1 MPEEGSAGD
10 QPAEGRRI
18 GVTAQTDPAPCRTT
32 SHRFDHA
39 VTTRDESS
47 PVTGEFEP
55 FRIDVEPARDFVRVA
70 PVGEL
75 DIATVEKLRAE
86 VGRLRESGFTNLVLD
101 LRGVRFLDSTGLRL
115 VLELDAAAREAGQEL
130 EIIRGSAVVQRIFDV
145 TQVSD
150 RLNFV
155 DP

>member
-1 MPEEGSAGD
+1 M
-10 QPAEGRRI
+10 
-18 GVTAQTDPAPCRTT
+18 
-32 SHRFDHA
+32 
-39 VTTRDESS
+39 
-47 PVTGEFEP
+47 TGEFEP
-55 FRIDVEPARDFVRVA
+55 FRIDVEPARDSVRVA

-86 VGRLRESGFTNLVLD
+86 VDRLRESGFTKLVLD

-130 EIIRGSAVVQRIFDV
+130 AIIRGPAVVQRIFDV

-155 DP
+155 DS